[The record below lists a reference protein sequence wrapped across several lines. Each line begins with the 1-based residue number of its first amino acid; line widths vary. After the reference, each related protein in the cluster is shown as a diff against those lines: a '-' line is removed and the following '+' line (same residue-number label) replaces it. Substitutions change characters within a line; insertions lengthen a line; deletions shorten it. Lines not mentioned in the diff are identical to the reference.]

1 MATGPATGGRVIM
14 FMPPTPPGSP
24 VTPTVLTGA
33 PATAGTGKR
42 SLSTKILAA
51 LYITAKTLIKTIFL
65 YCNPQANDEYVL
77 LYEAVPA
84 NHRGFKKHQRPTKC
98 VNYFAH
104 RGRLLFSKRKN

>member
-42 SLSTKILAA
+42 SLSSLVKI
-51 LYITAKTLIKTIFL
+51 Y
-65 YCNPQANDEYVL
+65 
-77 LYEAVPA
+77 
-84 NHRGFKKHQRPTKC
+84 
-98 VNYFAH
+98 
-104 RGRLLFSKRKN
+104 

>member
-1 MATGPATGGRVIM
+1 MATGPATGGRVIL

-51 LYITAKTLIKTIFL
+51 LYI
-65 YCNPQANDEYVL
+65 
-77 LYEAVPA
+77 
-84 NHRGFKKHQRPTKC
+84 
-98 VNYFAH
+98 
-104 RGRLLFSKRKN
+104 